1 MQQKIV
7 GPRIVRAWF
16 DTIINPLLA
25 ALDVEK
31 ALLEEHNY
39 SWQYYNNSFEWI
51 KKVREHVTP
60 EGCVNLEQFLECN
73 IKMNDPVQK
82 HDADVEDLNKRV
94 VDLHDVLVKA
104 IRNMTDRKAHV

>member
-1 MQQKIV
+1 MEQKTV

-31 ALLEEHNY
+31 ALLEDHNY

-51 KKVREHVTP
+51 KKGPRSRYPRGVR
-60 EGCVNLEQFLECN
+60 
-73 IKMNDPVQK
+73 
-82 HDADVEDLNKRV
+82 
-94 VDLHDVLVKA
+94 
-104 IRNMTDRKAHV
+104 